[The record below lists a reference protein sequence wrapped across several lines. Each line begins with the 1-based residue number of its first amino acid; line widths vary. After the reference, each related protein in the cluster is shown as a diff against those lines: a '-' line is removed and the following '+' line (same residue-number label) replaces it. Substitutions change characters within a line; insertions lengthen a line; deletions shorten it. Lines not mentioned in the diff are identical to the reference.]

1 MSTLRQQRRA
11 RPPKSPLTQLTGLEQ
26 IDLFNYYINTTMGK
40 TPTDKQKAAYEK
52 FSSASGGSGDAV
64 LPSISAKEGVE
75 PVSGAIQV
83 TTPSETT
90 EDPPKPEPTPAKPSP
105 KSPQPSPTTDPIGDI
120 LERLK
125 AERAARKLGDIGEGQ
140 FALERTPGDELQPLE
155 KQMQTMMGEAEPGG
169 PEDAPAMATLRSR
182 DEEIAAREPLGESA
196 GRLAIQNFMERNFGF
211 RPTVTFDVE
220 EQEPGGTGSL
230 F

>member
-1 MSTLRQQRRA
+1 MARKGLTSDEFKAEMQKRRA
-11 RPPKSPLTQLTGLEQ
+11 SASRSSLEPLTQLTGSEQ
-26 IDLFNYYINTTMGK
+26 IDLFNYYMNTTMGK
-40 TPTDKQKAAYEK
+40 TPTDAQKAAYEK
-52 FSSASGGSGDAV
+52 FSSASGGSGDTV
-64 LPSISAKEGVE
+64 LPSISADFPPPMPPTSVE
-75 PVSGAIQV
+75 S
-83 TTPSETT
+83 PSL
-90 EDPPKPEPTPAKPSP
+90 PPKPDPRPSRSAPLTTSQKDIDKLSSALGPT
-105 KSPQPSPTTDPIGDI
+105 
-120 LERLK
+120 
-125 AERAARKLGDIGEGQ
+125 GEGQ

-220 EQEPGGTGSL
+220 EQEPGS
-230 F
+230 